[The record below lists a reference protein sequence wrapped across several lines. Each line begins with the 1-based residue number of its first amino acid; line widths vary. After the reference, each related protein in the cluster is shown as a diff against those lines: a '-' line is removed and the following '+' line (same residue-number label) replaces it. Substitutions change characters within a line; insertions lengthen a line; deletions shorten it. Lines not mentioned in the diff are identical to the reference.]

1 MANIKKSFDW
11 NDQAEMQLDSLYF
24 TRELTQILPGIVEAR
39 RAPRSAERLFPL
51 SGEYNSDMET
61 YVRRAITD
69 VTGVA
74 HEGTLDASPTD
85 VPMVEMEM
93 KEEPG
98 NFWSA
103 KLGWYMTYRQ
113 RRMARLQNLPVD
125 TFKAKLALEGLFD
138 KENDMIWNGSTLY
151 NKQGIIAAAG
161 AATTGGGINLAADF
175 YVPTGST
182 TAKAMLAELNK
193 MAEAIDNTTNGA
205 YRDRVTLV
213 VPRATYNFISK
224 TPRSD
229 NSDTTALSFFRS
241 TNELVAEVTYA
252 NELTNRALAYVKD
265 PMMLNHGRVPVYQVG
280 PVEEPLRQ
288 RVTTHYELR
297 STGIQV
303 IDANAIKLFKTA

>member
-113 RRMARLQNLPVD
+113 RRMARLQSLPID

-138 KENDMIWNGSTLY
+138 KENNMLWNGSTLY
-151 NKQGIIAAAG
+151 NKQGLLAAAG
-161 AATTGGGINLAADF
+161 AAIGVGTAFFALNNT
-175 YVPTGST
+175 ST
-182 TAKAMLAELNK
+182 PGAMLTALNA
-193 MAEAIDNTTNGA
+193 MAEHLDTKTNGA

-213 VPRATYNFISK
+213 LPRKVYNFISK

-229 NSDTTALSFFRS
+229 NSDTTILSFFRS

-252 NELTNRALAYVKD
+252 DELNNQALAYVRD

-297 STGIQV
+297 STGIQL
-303 IDANAIKLFKTA
+303 IDANALTLFSNAAPPT

>member
-24 TRELTQILPGIVEAR
+24 TRELTQILPGIIEAR
-39 RAPRSAERLFPL
+39 RAPRSAERLIPM
-51 SGEYNSDMET
+51 SGEYDANMET

-69 VTGVA
+69 VTGIA

-85 VPMVEMEM
+85 VPMVEMDM

-113 RRMARLQNLPVD
+113 RRMARLQSLPVD

-138 KENDMIWNGSTLY
+138 KENNMLWNGSSLY
-151 NKQGIIAAAG
+151 NKQGLIAAAG
-161 AATTGGGINLAADF
+161 AATVLGAPFFAANN
-175 YVPTGST
+175 TST
-182 TAKAMLAELNK
+182 VEIMLKGLND
-193 MAEAIDNTTNGA
+193 MAEKLDADTAGA

-213 VPRATYNFISK
+213 LPRKVYNFVSK

-229 NSDTTALSFFRS
+229 NSDTTILSFFRS
-241 TNELVAEVTYA
+241 TNELVASVDYA
-252 NELTNRALAYVKD
+252 DELTDQALAYVKD

-280 PVEEPLRQ
+280 PIEEPLRQ

-297 STGIQV
+297 STGVQL
-303 IDANAIKLFKTA
+303 IDSNAINLFKATV

>member
-11 NDQAEMQLDSLYF
+11 NDKAEMQLDSLYF

-39 RAPRSAERLFPL
+39 RAPRSAERLIPL

-85 VPMVEMEM
+85 VPMVEMDM

-113 RRMARLQNLPVD
+113 RRMARLQSLPVD

-138 KENDMIWNGSTLY
+138 KENDMLWNGSSLY
-151 NKQGIIAAAG
+151 NKPGILATAG
-161 AATTGGGINLAADF
+161 APSALGAPFFSATADAATLLA
-175 YVPTGST
+175 G
-182 TAKAMLAELNK
+182 LNK
-193 MAEAIDNTTNGA
+193 MAEKIDDDTNGA

-213 VPRATYNFISK
+213 LPRGVYNRAAK
-224 TPRSD
+224 TPRSND
-229 NSDTTALSFFRS
+229 NDTTVLSFFQR
-241 TNELVAEVTYA
+241 NDNGLVASVTYA
-252 NELTNRALAYVKD
+252 NELTDKALAFVKD
-265 PMMLNHGRVPVYQVG
+265 PMMINHGRVPVYQVG

-303 IDANAIKLFKTA
+303 IDSHAIRLFQPTA

>member
-113 RRMARLQNLPVD
+113 RRMARLQSLPVD

-138 KENDMIWNGSTLY
+138 KENNMLWNGSTLY
-151 NKQGIIAAAG
+151 NKQGLLAAAG
-161 AATTGGGINLAADF
+161 AATALGAPFFATNN
-175 YVPTGST
+175 TST
-182 TAKAMLAELNK
+182 VEVMLKGLND
-193 MAEAIDNTTNGA
+193 MAEKLDGDTNGA

-213 VPRATYNFISK
+213 LPRKVYNYVSK

-229 NSDTTALSFFRS
+229 NSDTTILNFFRS

-252 NELTNRALAYVKD
+252 DELNNQALAYVRD

-303 IDANAIKLFKTA
+303 IDANAINLFQPTV